1 MSPFARVRSVSRA
14 AGDLGRRREG
24 DRTRPKLIEAFNE
37 IRGYGVKLDKLIDLH
52 EQVVREIDQII

>member
-1 MSPFARVRSVSRA
+1 MIRVDGARATV
-14 AGDLGRRREG
+14 
-24 DRTRPKLIEAFNE
+24 TRPKLIEAFNE